1 LSTDGSDRGTSVCV
15 AAALDDKESDDQHHI
30 LEVLL
35 GAGPTANPL
44 NRKVLGVSNGSDEV
58 EVQVKSLKT
67 AETAKFKISDSATL
81 LSVWDAAVTKLN
93 EPKNAGDTFRCAKG
107 QDLTGFLN
115 QSLAQLQEQKVCEDR
130 HFEIKGPS
138 GGAIA

>member
-1 LSTDGSDRGTSVCV
+1 MGT
-15 AAALDDKESDDQHHI
+15 ENH
-30 LEVLL
+30 
-35 GAGPTANPL
+35 
-44 NRKVLGVSNGSDEV
+44 EV

-81 LSVWDAAVTKLN
+81 QLVWDTALTKLN
-93 EPKNAGDTFRCAKG
+93 ETRNAGDTFRCAKG
-107 QDLTGFLN
+107 QDLTAFLTET
-115 QSLAQLQEQKVCEDR
+115 LAQLHTQKICEDR